1 MNHDLESALETDPQD
16 AYDVPVDEQ
25 DPDPEALQV
34 SLSKLSTAVEWLT
47 DLQGTIKRKG
57 VSSFDMKAVHEIRA
71 TLSQEE
77 VCFPPT
83 PALEHYPLAAY
94 TDDRSS
100 LNLTTGL
107 EGIAQTIIST
117 VKQWIRKLI
126 DFVRRLHMWYKKT
139 FKGES
144 NFTALLEKYTIVVEA
159 LWDGRRKLVNISNS
173 TVAKDVEKDVE
184 KATLEFLSHPEFER
198 NPLQLAVLGDM
209 DYQLQVS
216 DLSRG
221 ADRSIPKLDALVN
234 GLVAFVEGTKNTVN
248 VDDSVLTEL
257 GLMVDEIDPLT
268 AQVSRKDYVAYHVMR
283 DKSLVIFRLMF
294 PQEMKTV
301 YPFEHLYDAYGRYKD
316 DLSKIRSYEV
326 SGDVDQFSGL
336 LREVTNGLNHLDKLT
351 RFIYLAN
358 QRKVHGMYQ
367 ILKYEKKVFD
377 LYYERAMDNKVTAR
391 EGEKL
396 NKVKSDVYSSI
407 KKVINT

>member
-71 TLSQEE
+71 TLSQEG

-83 PALEHYPLAAY
+83 PALEHYPLASY

-100 LNLTTGL
+100 LNLNAGL

-234 GLVAFVEGTKNTVN
+234 DLVAFVEGTKNTVS

-268 AQVSRKDYVAYHVMR
+268 TQVSRKDYVAYHVMR
-283 DKSLVIFRLMF
+283 DKSLVIFRLTF

-336 LREVTNGLNHLDKLT
+336 LKEVTKGLNHLDKLT

-396 NKVKSDVYSSI
+396 KKVKSDVYSSI